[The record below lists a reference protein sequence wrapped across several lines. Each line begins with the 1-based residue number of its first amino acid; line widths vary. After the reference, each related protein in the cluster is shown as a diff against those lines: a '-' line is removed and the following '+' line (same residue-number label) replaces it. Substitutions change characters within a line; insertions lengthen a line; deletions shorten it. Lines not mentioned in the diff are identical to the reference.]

1 MRNNLIRYN
10 NFDNINY
17 KGSSNQN
24 EINNNY
30 NKYKKKRKYIAC
42 NYNWKVFYSDDEDNN
57 DIELNDKNTNAKN
70 GKKRKYSQSS
80 ISTYKEIIHKKSTI
94 DSRVNGNIN
103 NIKNIVKL
111 PNKKVRFPDEDNFV
125 KFIDIESYKK
135 YNSINTNDNQFLL
148 KNNEDKADLK
158 CTCFIF

>member
-1 MRNNLIRYN
+1 MRNNLIKYN

-17 KGSSNQN
+17 KDSSNQN
-24 EINNNY
+24 ETNNNY

-70 GKKRKYSQSS
+70 GKKIKYSQAS
-80 ISTYKEIIHKKSTI
+80 ISIYKENIHKKSTI
-94 DSRVNGNIN
+94 DSRISDNTN
-103 NIKNIVKL
+103 NIQNIVKL
-111 PNKKVRFPDEDNFV
+111 QNKKVHFPDEENFV

-135 YNSINTNDNQFLL
+135 YNSINTNDNQFLI
-148 KNNEDKADLK
+148 KNNEDKVDLK